1 MSKSKKITVVGA
13 GYVGMSLA
21 ALLSKD
27 HQVTIL
33 EIDNKKV
40 SLINNNI
47 STVEDVDIELFL
59 STQSL
64 NLHATTDTKSAL
76 SKSEIILIAIPTNF
90 DSSIDQF
97 NTVGIEQIIDE
108 IHQYFDLLAQ
118 EKQSSQN
125 RCILHK
131 WQWHLHPLKLLM
143 LHCF

>member
-21 ALLSKD
+21 ALLSEN

-97 NTVGIEQIIDE
+97 NTEGIEQIIDE
-108 IHQYFDLLAQ
+108 IHQ
-118 EKQSSQN
+118 
-125 RCILHK
+125 
-131 WQWHLHPLKLLM
+131 
-143 LHCF
+143 